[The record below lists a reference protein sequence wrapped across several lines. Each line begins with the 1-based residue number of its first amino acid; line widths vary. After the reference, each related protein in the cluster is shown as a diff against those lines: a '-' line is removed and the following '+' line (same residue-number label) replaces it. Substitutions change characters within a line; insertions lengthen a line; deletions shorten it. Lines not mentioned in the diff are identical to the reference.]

1 MKAKEK
7 AIKFLETKC
16 KWCKDWE
23 EIQEVKDVIKTID
36 IAIKEAKK
44 EVFDDILT
52 DHLGLRIYDLNASI
66 SVKKIYDSKKRHLS
80 TSEKKKELNS
90 SSKKDCLENHYVHSD
105 GELDEGAERSP
116 S

>member
-36 IAIKEAKK
+36 IA
-44 EVFDDILT
+44 FDDILT

>member
-1 MKAKEK
+1 MTAKEK

-44 EVFDDILT
+44 EVFDDIDKIKESGAFHDCRIL
-52 DHLGLRIYDLNASI
+52 DNEELLKLKKKHLGDLHKSQK
-66 SVKKIYDSKKRHLS
+66 SKVKR
-80 TSEKKKELNS
+80 
-90 SSKKDCLENHYVHSD
+90 
-105 GELDEGAERSP
+105 
-116 S
+116 